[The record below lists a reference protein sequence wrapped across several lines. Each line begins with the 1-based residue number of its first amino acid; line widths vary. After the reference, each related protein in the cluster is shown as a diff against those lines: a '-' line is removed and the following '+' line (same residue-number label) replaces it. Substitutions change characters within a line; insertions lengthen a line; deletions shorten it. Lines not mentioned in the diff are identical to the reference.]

1 MSPAIQS
8 SGIAGRLRSMKWIKR
23 ILLGALLAFLLA
35 AVLAL
40 QTQASL
46 PPAAEVKTVDL
57 SRAKDFLKRNDP
69 RQVEGGPHR
78 MVTISEKD
86 LNLLLGQAALYTRS
100 GAAQLRL
107 HAGAAE
113 LRIAYALPKLSLW
126 LNVEALLHETQR
138 LPEFERVRVGHL
150 PVPAWVANLAL
161 RSALKRLPPPQ
172 DVQLAKDLIERIGF
186 GEQYAQ
192 VRYQWQQDSM
202 ERVMALVWPA
212 PEQQRAMAYH
222 EHLRLLSEAYPVNA
236 RVSLASLMPP
246 IFDLVRQRSRG
257 DERLMAAENRAAI
270 LTLALHA
277 SGKSWAVL
285 MPSARHWTPVRPL
298 VVTLSDRDDFPQ
310 HFLISAAL
318 AIEGGGPL
326 ADAIGVYKEV
336 ADSRGGSGF
345 SFNDIGADR
354 AGTRLGVLAAKNP
367 ARLQIAMSA
376 GLQER
381 DFMPDVSDLPEFM
394 TERDFQQRYG
404 AVGSPVYRA
413 TMADIEARLAGLKLW
428 K

>member
-1 MSPAIQS
+1 MK
-8 SGIAGRLRSMKWIKR
+8 KWIKR
-23 ILLGALLAFLLA
+23 IFWGLLLGLFLAVL
-35 AVLAL
+35 LAL
-40 QTQASL
+40 QTQPSL
-46 PPAAEVKTVDL
+46 PPAAEVKTADL

-69 RQVEGGPHR
+69 RQIDGGSHR
-78 MVTISEKD
+78 LVTISEKD
-86 LNLLLGQAALYTRS
+86 LNLLLGQAALYSRS
-100 GAAQLRL
+100 GAAQVRL
-107 HAGAAE
+107 HAGLAD
-113 LRIAYALPKLSLW
+113 LRIAYALPKLGLW

-138 LPEFERVRVGHL
+138 LPEFERVRVGRL
-150 PVPAWVANLAL
+150 PVPAWMANLAL
-161 RSALKRLPPPQ
+161 RSALKHLPKPQ

-202 ERVMALVWPA
+202 ARVMALVWPA

-222 EHLRLLSEAYPVNA
+222 EHLRQLSEAYPANSA
-236 RVSLASLMPP
+236 VSLAALLPP
-246 IFDLVRQRSRG
+246 MFDLVRQRSHG
-257 DERLMAAENRAAI
+257 DERLMTAENRAAI
-270 LTLALHA
+270 LTLTLHA

-285 MPSARHWTPVRPL
+285 MPAARHWTPVRPL
-298 VVTLSDRDDFPQ
+298 VVSLGGRDDFAQ
-310 HFLISAAL
+310 HFLVSAAL

-345 SFNDIGADR
+345 SFNDIAADR
-354 AGTRLGVLAAKNP
+354 AGTRFGVLAAKNP

-381 DFMPDVSDLPEFM
+381 DFMPDVSDLPEFL

-404 AVGSPVYRA
+404 AIGSPVYRE
-413 TMADIEARLAGLKLW
+413 TMAEIETRLAGLKLW